1 MTIKNIVINGGG
13 STIFNIYGALRESNI
28 KGLWKHDE
36 IERYFGTS
44 AGAIMSLMVVLNYP
58 WEDMDSFMIDRPWNT
73 VFKFN
78 IINIF
83 EYYSNNGILGLEYVY
98 DIFRPLFKGKDIDIN
113 ITFLEFYSR
122 FGKELYFYATDLNSF
137 DVVELS
143 HETCPDMKSIFDA
156 LGFELD
162 FDEAGNLVGL
172 GYWDKSGNEDYF
184 LSCFAGYVKDGS
196 YIQWKGEESEDY
208 YRYLFKD
215 GKMIAQRA
223 TMVLTYSDEDS
234 ETYEF
239 GKPTASDLAMIEW
252 SRKRQEESEKAKALA
267 ASENN

>member
-1 MTIKNIVINGGG
+1 MGYYIGTEDVNIFLGKEHFDDVYKRMCEINDYHDLKRGG
-13 STIFNIYGALRESNI
+13 SYGGNNDTTE
-28 KGLWKHDE
+28 DD
-36 IERYFGTS
+36 RYPKDKWFS
-44 AGAIMSLMVVLNYP
+44 WMAYNYP
-58 WEDMDSFMIDRPWNT
+58 
-73 VFKFN
+73 
-78 IINIF
+78 
-83 EYYSNNGILGLEYVY
+83 
-98 DIFRPLFKGKDIDIN
+98 
-113 ITFLEFYSR
+113 
-122 FGKELYFYATDLNSF
+122 
-137 DVVELS
+137 
-143 HETCPDMKSIFDA
+143 ETCPDMKSIFDA

-239 GKPTASDLAMIEW
+239 GKPTASDLIMIEW

-267 ASENN
+267 ASENNQ